1 MIQIGT
7 IAGAIVGIP
16 QLWGNSNQWWIMYAF
31 EGAFQIIV
39 FCLLFPLHE
48 TPRYIPL
55 LFILI
60 NLNLFKFS
68 FLLFHKRVEESRE
81 SIQFYYGINS
91 DEQIQLIQ
99 NEMQN
104 NLKANT
110 NSAGMFAV
118 WRDRKSTT
126 RRGLCIALTLG
137 FCMAFCGVAGE

>member
-60 NLNLFKFS
+60 NLNLVSFFS
-68 FLLFHKRVEESRE
+68 TKGWRKAEN
-81 SIQFYYGINS
+81 QFNFI
-91 DEQIQLIQ
+91 
-99 NEMQN
+99 
-104 NLKANT
+104 
-110 NSAGMFAV
+110 
-118 WRDRKSTT
+118 
-126 RRGLCIALTLG
+126 
-137 FCMAFCGVAGE
+137 MA